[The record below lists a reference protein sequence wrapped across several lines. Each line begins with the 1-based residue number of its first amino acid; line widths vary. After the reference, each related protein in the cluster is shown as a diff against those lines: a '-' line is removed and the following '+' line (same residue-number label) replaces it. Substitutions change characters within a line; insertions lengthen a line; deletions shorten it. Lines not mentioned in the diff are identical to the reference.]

1 MAFCE
6 FHLAPDDFYDMH
18 PRAFVA
24 MLDEWKRVQVY
35 KAQCQAHIANG
46 GQPSDFLPPEPEPI
60 YNVANI
66 L

>member
-1 MAFCE
+1 MAVSE
-6 FHLAPDDFYDMH
+6 LHLALEDFYDMS
-18 PRAFVA
+18 PRAFIA

-46 GQPSDFLPPEPEPI
+46 GDASDFLPPEPEPI
-60 YNVANI
+60 VNVANI

>member
-1 MAFCE
+1 MAVSE
-6 FHLAPDDFYDMH
+6 LRLTLDQFYDIT
-18 PRAFVA
+18 PRAFIA

-46 GQPSDFLPPEPEPI
+46 GDASDFLPPEPEPV